1 MPIVHTLKKKCFPYS
16 LTATAIAIGAA
27 GIPSAGSITTIIVL
41 QAVGLPLDDIGL
53 IMAVDWFLWVTT
65 TLALLVSV
73 QSTFCAMFFF
83 GCKELSFCQEG
94 LIQAT
99 LCIFP

>member
-1 MPIVHTLKKKCFPYS
+1 MANTSCYHVLKHFSLSS

-53 IMAVDWFLWVTT
+53 IMAVDWFL
-65 TLALLVSV
+65 
-73 QSTFCAMFFF
+73 
-83 GCKELSFCQEG
+83 
-94 LIQAT
+94 
-99 LCIFP
+99 

>member
-1 MPIVHTLKKKCFPYS
+1 MYYRIGETTCSTFSTRNLNLKRYDNYVTTCSLYILIKRIFFPHS

-53 IMAVDWFLWVTT
+53 IMAVDWFL
-65 TLALLVSV
+65 
-73 QSTFCAMFFF
+73 
-83 GCKELSFCQEG
+83 
-94 LIQAT
+94 
-99 LCIFP
+99 